1 MIATSVLAGVTD
13 PVTYCSYYHFINFQN
28 VMLHAQLYFLFV
40 FDFPK
45 MEARNLFGVNN
56 VLVLVLKYIVYFLLS
71 IVRNEIIVFSAFE
84 HINTVSAYLLQT
96 GMH

>member
-1 MIATSVLAGVTD
+1 
-13 PVTYCSYYHFINFQN
+13 
-28 VMLHAQLYFLFV
+28 MLHAQLYFLFV

-56 VLVLVLKYIVYFLLS
+56 VLVLKYIVYFLLS

-84 HINTVSAYLLQT
+84 HINTVSAYLQQT
-96 GMH
+96 GIY